1 MNVVSSAA
9 RRELLQRR
17 KEEEEEA
24 QADVQQRQQQQ
35 PDTIGRV
42 ARLAQ
47 EGNEQAQQLVAQA
60 VSLYVVGIV
69 FFFFALMGCRSLD
82 CAGQLSKCGSR

>member
-24 QADVQQRQQQQ
+24 QADVQQRQQQRQQQQ

-69 FFFFALMGCRSLD
+69 FFFFSRSW
-82 CAGQLSKCGSR
+82 AVVRWIVQGS